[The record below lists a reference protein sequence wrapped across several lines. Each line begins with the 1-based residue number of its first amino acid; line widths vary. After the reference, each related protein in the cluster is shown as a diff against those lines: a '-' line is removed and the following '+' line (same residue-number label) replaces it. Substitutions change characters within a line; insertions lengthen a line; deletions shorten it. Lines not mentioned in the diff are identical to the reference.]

1 MIAASESYNEQVVIM
16 QNTPPQSNNLKQD
29 TTLSKTRIKQEMHAL
44 QKIGERL
51 IELNPNQLKEFFL
64 PDTLFEAISEAKQIH
79 KNGARRRQIQYIGRL
94 MREVDINPIK
104 KKLSTWDGI
113 SKQHTAWIHQI
124 ERWRDC
130 LLKDK
135 SSFAEFARLYPDAN
149 LQRIRTLTRN
159 AHKEILSS
167 KPLKSFRALFHEL
180 QINIPKTTEQ
190 NDVVIK

>member
-1 MIAASESYNEQVVIM
+1 M
-16 QNTPPQSNNLKQD
+16 QNTQSNNLKQD
-29 TTLSKTRIKQEMHAL
+29 TTISKTRVKQEMHAL

-64 PDTLFEAISEAKQIH
+64 PDTLFEAIIEAKQIY

-94 MREVDINPIK
+94 MREVDIGPIK
-104 KKLSTWDGI
+104 KKLSTWDSI

-124 ERWRDC
+124 ERWRDS

-159 AHKEILSS
+159 THKEMLSG
-167 KPLKSFRALFHEL
+167 KPLKSFSTLFHDL
-180 QINIPKTTEQ
+180 QINIPKTTDQ
-190 NDVVIK
+190 NDVVLK

>member
-1 MIAASESYNEQVVIM
+1 MIAVSESQNEQVVIM
-16 QNTPPQSNNLKQD
+16 QDTQPNNLEQD
-29 TTLSKTRIKQEMHAL
+29 ITISKTRVKQEMHAL

-51 IELNPNQLKEFFL
+51 VELNPDQLKEFFL
-64 PDTLFEAISEAKQIH
+64 PDTLFEAITEAKHIH
-79 KNGARRRQIQYIGRL
+79 KNGARRRQIQYIGKL

-104 KKLSTWDGI
+104 KKLSIWDGI

-124 ERWRDC
+124 ERWRNS

-135 SSFAEFARLYPDAN
+135 NAFAEFARLYPDAD

-159 AHKEILSS
+159 THKEMLSG

-180 QINIPKTTEQ
+180 QISIPK
-190 NDVVIK
+190 

>member
-1 MIAASESYNEQVVIM
+1 M
-16 QNTPPQSNNLKQD
+16 QNTQSNNLEQD
-29 TTLSKTRIKQEMHAL
+29 TTISKTRVKQEMHAL

-64 PDTLFEAISEAKQIH
+64 PDTLFEAIIEAKQIH
-79 KNGARRRQIQYIGRL
+79 KNGARRRQIQYIGKL
-94 MREVDINPIK
+94 MREVDMSPIK
-104 KKLSTWDGI
+104 KKLSTWDGV
-113 SKQHTAWIHQI
+113 SKQHTAWIHKI
-124 ERWRDC
+124 ERLRNS

-135 SSFAEFARLYPDAN
+135 NTFAEFARLYPGAN

-159 AHKEILSS
+159 THKEILSG

-180 QINIPKTTEQ
+180 QISIPETTEQ